1 MKTVYRKDIRLSHM
15 ARLLRR
21 SFACAPF
28 SAGDLSGEVALVRM
42 EEVRAPLV
50 VKHGETGVRVADA
63 GFFWLEAAPRA
74 RHWWLTAAL
83 DENGGIVQYYFDIT
97 LENDIRPG
105 GQSSFL
111 DLFLDVV
118 LSPGG
123 DVYIL
128 DRDELAA
135 ALSAGGGMKELEAQ
149 LLFSGSQHRPGLGVG
164 HVHGER
170 CRPQGMILL
179 DPVQKLRNPRP
190 EYLVICRIEADGHFE
205 KHVTVHVFIVPVF
218 SEMSMALAIKP
229 R

>member
-1 MKTVYRKDIRLSHM
+1 MNGLIPKEKAHSFLFCRFEPTAEELGILLCAVCLHPAAQLVIPLQQQFT
-15 ARLLRR
+15 LRR
-21 SFACAPF
+21 
-28 SAGDLSGEVALVRM
+28 EHR
-42 EEVRAPLV
+42 
-50 VKHGETGVRVADA
+50 T
-63 GFFWLEAAPRA
+63 
-74 RHWWLTAAL
+74 
-83 DENGGIVQYYFDIT
+83 
-97 LENDIRPG
+97 
-105 GQSSFL
+105 
-111 DLFLDVV
+111 
-118 LSPGG
+118 
-123 DVYIL
+123 
-128 DRDELAA
+128 AA

-149 LLFSGSQHRPGLGVG
+149 LLLSGSQHRPGLGVG